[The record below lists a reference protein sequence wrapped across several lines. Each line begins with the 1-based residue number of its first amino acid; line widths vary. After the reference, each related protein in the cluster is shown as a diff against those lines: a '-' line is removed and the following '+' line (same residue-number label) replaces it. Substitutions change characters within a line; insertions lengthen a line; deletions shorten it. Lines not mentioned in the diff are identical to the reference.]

1 MRNSGVLA
9 TALLFGC
16 FAGGAHAA
24 QQCFSQAGTYGS
36 LTITENGTG
45 CIQADGP
52 RYGISDWAVISNSTC
67 NFNISPPVAGANI
80 KVRLGNIN
88 PGEVVSFALN
98 GSPYAVQAA
107 DLDNTTT
114 PPTPAGTLSL
124 SGTDVIGNASG
135 GDDGGNGIV
144 SFGNAPSLVSSV
156 TIAQST
162 PPGFGA
168 LLNVCIDEPATPVV
182 TAVPTLTEWAQYAMA
197 LMLLMFGRRYL
208 RSQAR
213 SRR

>member
-1 MRNSGVLA
+1 MRKSGILA

-24 QQCFSQAGTYGS
+24 QQCFSQAGRYGS
-36 LTITENGTG
+36 LTVTENGTG
-45 CIQADGP
+45 CTQLGET
-52 RYGISDWAVISNSTC
+52 RYDIADWAVISNSTC

-80 KVRLGNIN
+80 KVRLGNLN

-124 SGTDVIGNASG
+124 SGSNVIGNASG
-135 GDDGGNGIV
+135 GDAGGNGII
-144 SFGNAPSLVSSV
+144 SFSNAPSMVSSV

-168 LLNVCIDEPATPVV
+168 LLNVCIDDRTTPVV
-182 TAVPTLTEWAQYAMA
+182 TAVPTLTEWAQYGMAM
-197 LMLLMFGRRYL
+197 MLLLLGGRYL
-208 RSQAR
+208 RTR
-213 SRR
+213 SRSRH

>member
-36 LTITENGTG
+36 LTVTENGTG
-45 CIQADGP
+45 CNQLSEL

-67 NFNISPPVAGANI
+67 NFTISPPVAGANV

-124 SGTDVIGNASG
+124 SGSNVIGNASG

-162 PPGFGA
+162 PPGYGA
-168 LLNVCIDEPATPVV
+168 LLNVCVNEPATPVV

-197 LMLLMFGRRYL
+197 LMLLIFGGRYL
-208 RSQAR
+208 RTMGR